1 MSNVSLGLV
10 QGDMVNGLL
19 QEEGARRL
27 LWSNRKKLEGLLPS
41 HMSSDRFLA
50 LAFRCFCDNFKT
62 LSKCSPESIFESVLK
77 AAKFGLELDG
87 ILGEAYLVP
96 YKRECQLIPGYK
108 GLMKLGLQSKE
119 VKSILPAVVYNV
131 DRFRYELGMH
141 VDVKHLPK
149 AISDEQMADDQ
160 VEYFYA
166 IFDLTNGARVPFVW
180 PVAKIRAH
188 RDKYSTSYKYAEQGY
203 QGATPSKDSIWH
215 KHFQR
220 MGLKTVLRDA
230 MSGGTI
236 PMSSEVVQMLQIE
249 KKLEGEEDADEV
261 TKEMDRL
268 AAQSAQKRL
277 AAQPQSPTFE
287 PDSDHREPE
296 PVPERVSRDRVK
308 QQQEP
313 KRTFVDASYP
323 PEGEEPEVDQPKA
336 TATMERPR
344 ANGKSAKPTG
354 APPVESDPVAAWGSK
369 IDGATDEED
378 AQVVAL
384 NIKRSQDLTTEQK
397 AFLSRRVNDKIRSFH
412 G

>member
-1 MSNVSLGLV
+1 MSQASSVLQN
-10 QGDMVNGLL
+10 GDMVNGLL
-19 QEEGARRL
+19 QEDGARRL

-62 LSKCSPESIFESVLK
+62 LSKCVPESIFESVLK

-108 GLMKLGLQSKE
+108 GLMKLGLQTKE
-119 VKSILPAVVYNV
+119 IKSILPAVVYNS

-141 VDVKHLPK
+141 VDVRHSPK
-149 AISDEQMADDQ
+149 AVTDEQMADDQ
-160 VEYFYA
+160 VQYFYA
-166 IFDLTNGARVPFVW
+166 IFDMANGAKVPFVW
-180 PVAKIRAH
+180 PVAKIIAH
-188 RDKYSTSYKYAEQGY
+188 RDKYSTSYRYAEQGY
-203 QGATPSKDSIWH
+203 QGETPKRDSIWH

-268 AAQSAQKRL
+268 SNQAAQKRL
-277 AAQPQSPTFE
+277 TQQSQSPTFV
-287 PDSDHREPE
+287 PDEPE
-296 PVPERVSRDRVK
+296 PERVSRDRVK
-308 QQQEP
+308 PQQEP

-323 PEGEEPEVDQPKA
+323 PDEPRPETQQTT
-336 TATMERPR
+336 TATLEKPK
-344 ANGKSAKPTG
+344 ANGKPKQT
-354 APPVESDPVAAWGSK
+354 APEAEADPVAVWRQK
-369 IDGATDEED
+369 IEGANDEED
-378 AQVVAL
+378 ARMIAL
-384 NIKRSQDLTTEQK
+384 NIRRAADLTAEQK
-397 AFLSRRVNDKIRSFH
+397 AFLTRQINDKIRTLES
-412 G
+412 